1 MRNCLA
7 TWVVATCVLV
17 AAALTYAPLFRSKG
31 AAFSPHQPVTQMQA
45 EYRKCKASAP
55 EGFDCYMQ
63 PVMVS
68 EPFIIEEVKK

>member
-1 MRNCLA
+1 MKQAVGTWLVGTVVLA
-7 TWVVATCVLV
+7 C
-17 AAALTYAPLFRSKG
+17 AALTYAPLCKSKG
-31 AAFSPHQPVTQMQA
+31 ATFSQYQPVAQMQA
-45 EYRKCKASAP
+45 EYTKCKASAP